1 MGVPVWPVSIK
12 LPYYIEGPFTVI
24 IIHFRSVFL
33 RGAIRSERRH
43 SFTNIVVVQ
52 LRKEVDLLKAK
63 ELQRRLADVA
73 TCDALQ
79 KISVRSFFVRG
90 VLYRY
95 HVLPEPERATGTD
108 VFGLQNTLHP
118 FLPPA
123 HHICTFI

>member
-1 MGVPVWPVSIK
+1 M
-12 LPYYIEGPFTVI
+12 
-24 IIHFRSVFL
+24 
-33 RGAIRSERRH
+33 RRH
-43 SFTNIVVVQ
+43 KERKASLTNIAVVQ

-95 HVLPEPERATGTD
+95 HVSS
-108 VFGLQNTLHP
+108 
-118 FLPPA
+118 
-123 HHICTFI
+123 